1 MPAKH
6 CAYGICRSDNR
17 YTDRPDMAGIHF
29 ILFPKFHKQPE
40 KCARWV
46 RACCREGFTTDKV
59 NKYTYIC
66 SKHFIGGNGPSLEHP
81 DPIPATYTF
90 DQVVK
95 FSKKR
100 KSPVERCPL
109 PCKVSRLEPTSTAG
123 DGLSLLA
130 VCAADH
136 PYTSRKHLEW
146 QETVN
151 TELEQNVCATGAD
164 TEEATLTEL
173 RSSDAACQAM
183 PTTKHESNQTEFVC
197 SSILVSKI
205 YEKMTA
211 QVPDSDCEISR
222 DLDNKS
228 CDLLFDNLVSNK
240 KKFKYYTGMKTIHFN
255 HLFASLGDS
264 VNDICYWRGNKI
276 SSSKP
281 GKCRVLSIKD
291 QLVLTLV
298 RLRRNFPTKD
308 LSYRYNISVGSVSC
322 IITTWIQFLYMKFI
336 TLKDHIFPSR
346 HLIRKTLPS
355 VFKSFK
361 NIRVIV
367 DCFEVF
373 SERPSD
379 YGEQGNMYSQY
390 KTHNT
395 LKVLLGISPTGA
407 VTFLSDAYEGGI
419 SDRDIIRKSGFLE
432 KINPGDLILADRGF
446 NIKDLLMSRRAH
458 LNIPPFLGKRDK
470 LTPQEDILTRSIART
485 RIHVERSVGRL
496 REYRILNTV
505 IPLSMKHLA
514 SQIVFVIGMLS
525 NYQPPL
531 VK

>member
-17 YTDRPDMAGIHF
+17 YGERPEMAGVHF
-29 ILFPKFHKQPE
+29 ILFPKFHKEPE

-46 RACCREGFTTDKV
+46 RACSRDGFTTDKV
-59 NKYTYIC
+59 NKYTYLC
-66 SKHFIGGNGPSLEHP
+66 SKHFVGGNGPSFEHP
-81 DPIPATYTF
+81 DPIPATYTS
-90 DQVVK
+90 DQVVH

-100 KSPVERCPL
+100 KNPVERHPL
-109 PCKVSRLEPTSTAG
+109 PSKVSRLDPTSTAG
-123 DGLSLLA
+123 DDGLSLLA

-136 PYTSRKHLEW
+136 PYTSRKHPED
-146 QETVN
+146 QETIC
-151 TELEQNVCATGAD
+151 TELNVCD
-164 TEEATLTEL
+164 IEETALTEHS
-173 RSSDAACQAM
+173 SSDAACQATPSTQDM
-183 PTTKHESNQTEFVC
+183 SSQAEFVC

-211 QVPDSDCEISR
+211 QVPDSDCGISR
-222 DLDNKS
+222 NLDNKT
-228 CDLLFDNLVSNK
+228 CDLLFDNLVCNK
-240 KKFKYYTGMKTIHFN
+240 KKFKYYTGMKTVHFN
-255 HLFASLGDS
+255 HLFSSLGDS
-264 VNDICYWRGNKI
+264 VNDICYWRGNKMN
-276 SSSKP
+276 SNKS
-281 GKCRVLSIKD
+281 GKCRVLTVKD

-298 RLRRNFPTKD
+298 RLRRNLPTKD

-322 IITTWIQFLYMKFI
+322 IITTWIQFLYMKLI

-346 HLIRKTLPS
+346 HIIRKTLPS

-373 SERPSD
+373 TERPSD

-407 VTFLSDAYEGGI
+407 VTFVSDAYEGCI
-419 SDRDIIRKSGFLE
+419 SDRDIVRKSGFLQ
-432 KINPGDLILADRGF
+432 KINPGDLVLADRGF
-446 NIKDLLMSRRAH
+446 TIKDLLMSCRAH

-470 LTPQEDILTRSIART
+470 LTPKEDILTRSIART

-496 REYRILNTV
+496 REYRILSAV